1 MEMPENGK
9 DGFKHLALALHCEL
23 HSSDFVIKRVETEA
37 ATYLP
42 AEETAALSNIFAIKP
57 ESIVVER
64 EGMGGKQKR
73 KVGIRVKASAI
84 IRQLNSS
91 LLLHKRH
98 SLPTMPSP
106 HLMPV
111 AVAGGS
117 IGTVAIVSA
126 LVLFIILIIRR

>member
-1 MEMPENGK
+1 METTENAK
-9 DGFKHLALALHCEL
+9 DGFKHLSLALHCEL
-23 HSSDFVIKRVETEA
+23 HSTDFVIKQVETEA
-37 ATYLP
+37 VTNLP
-42 AEETAALSNIFAIKP
+42 SEETVALSPIFAIKP

-64 EGMGGKQKR
+64 PSRR
-73 KVGIRVKASAI
+73 KVAIRVEASAI

-91 LLLHKRH
+91 LLKHQRLT
-98 SLPTMPSP
+98 LPTLPSH

-117 IGTVAIVSA
+117 IGTIAVVSA